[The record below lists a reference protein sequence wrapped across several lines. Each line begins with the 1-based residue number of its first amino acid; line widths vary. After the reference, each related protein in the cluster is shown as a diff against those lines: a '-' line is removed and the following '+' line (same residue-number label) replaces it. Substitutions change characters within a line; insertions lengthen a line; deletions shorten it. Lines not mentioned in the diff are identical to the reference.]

1 VLAGALAA
9 AAVGLTGARAAAQ
22 DLTVHKAGGWRAP
35 GVRVTV
41 TGWGQADSA
50 VILRERGHVV
60 DTTTAGPRGKYQLG
74 FASLRPGRYPL
85 TVTAAD
91 ETLNA
96 GAVRIRPVTL
106 AAVGDITFGEQ
117 VGATLD
123 RLGGRY
129 PWTSVAPLLRR
140 ADVAT
145 GNLETA
151 VSLRGTPAGA
161 KQYTFRGAPWMLRP
175 VHSYAGFDVLTLA
188 NNHAVDYGRT
198 ALLDTVHAV
207 RAAGMQTIGAGANSW
222 LARRPA
228 IVTRGGLRIALLGY
242 SDINPL
248 GFPATAD
255 APGTAAADP
264 AEISADVRAALR
276 GADVAVCFFHWGVE
290 LHAQPDSRQKE
301 LAIACLRAGASL
313 VLGAH
318 PHVFGPIV
326 RPSGHTL
333 VAWTLGNFVFPS
345 GSTTGRTGILQVR
358 LGADGVEGY
367 AKTPVT
373 IAGFRPIL
381 R

>member
-1 VLAGALAA
+1 MLACALAA
-9 AAVGLTGARAAAQ
+9 ATFALTGARAAAQ
-22 DLTVHKAGGWRAP
+22 DLTVHRVSGWRAS

-41 TGWGQADSA
+41 GGWGPAA
-50 VILRERGHVV
+50 GTVVLREREHVV
-60 DTTTAGPRGKYQLG
+60 ATTTAGPQGRFRLG
-74 FASLRPGRYPL
+74 FASLRPGLYPL
-85 TVTAAD
+85 AVTAGG
-91 ETLNA
+91 ETLSA
-96 GAVRIRPVTL
+96 GTVRIRPVTL
-106 AAVGDITFGEQ
+106 DAVGDITFGEQ
-117 VGATLD
+117 VGPTLD

-151 VSLRGTPAGA
+151 VSLRGTPAGS

-175 VHSYAGFDVLTLA
+175 VHSYAGLDVLTLA
-188 NNHAVDYGRT
+188 NNHAVDYGRS
-198 ALLDTVHAV
+198 ALLDTIHAV
-207 RAAGMQTIGAGANSW
+207 RAAGMETIGAGANSS

-228 IVTRGGLRIALLGY
+228 TVTRGGLQVALLGY
-242 SDINPL
+242 SDINPP
-248 GFPATAD
+248 GFTATAD

-264 AEISADVRAALR
+264 AEVGADVRAALR
-276 GADVAVCFFHWGVE
+276 RADVAVCFFHWGVE
-290 LHAQPDSRQKE
+290 LHAQPDTRQKE

-326 RPSGHTL
+326 RPSRHTL

-345 GSTTGRTGILQVR
+345 GAATGRTGILQVR
-358 LGADGVEGY
+358 LGTDGVEGY
-367 AKTPVT
+367 RKTPVT
-373 IAGFRPIL
+373 IEGFRPVL

>member
-1 VLAGALAA
+1 MHRVS
-9 AAVGLTGARAAAQ
+9 
-22 DLTVHKAGGWRAP
+22 GWRAP
-35 GVRVTV
+35 GIPVGV
-41 TGWGQADSA
+41 TGWGPADGT
-50 VILRERGHVV
+50 VVLRERGHVV
-60 DTTTAGPRGKYQLG
+60 DTTAAGPRGKYRLG
-74 FASLRPGRYPL
+74 FASLRPGLYPL

-91 ETLNA
+91 QTQNA

-117 VGATLD
+117 VGPTLD

-129 PWTSVAPLLRR
+129 PWTSVASVLRR
-140 ADVAT
+140 ADIAT

-151 VSLRGTPAGA
+151 VSLRGTPAGD

-175 VHSYAGFDVLTLA
+175 VHSYAGLDVLTLA

-207 RAAGMQTIGAGANSW
+207 RAAGMQTIGAGTTSW

-228 IVTRGGLRIALLGY
+228 VVTRGGLRIALLGY
-242 SDINPL
+242 SDINPA
-248 GFPATAD
+248 GFTATAD
-255 APGTAAADP
+255 ASGTAAADP
-264 AEISADVRAALR
+264 AEIGADVRAALR
-276 GADVAVCFFHWGVE
+276 RADVAVCFFHWGVE
-290 LHAQPDSRQKE
+290 LHPLPDSRQKE

-326 RPSGHTL
+326 RPSRHTL

-345 GSTTGRTGILQVR
+345 GATTGRTGILQVR
-358 LGADGVEGY
+358 LGTDGVEGY
-367 AKTPVT
+367 GKTPVA
-373 IAGFRPIL
+373 IEGFRPIV